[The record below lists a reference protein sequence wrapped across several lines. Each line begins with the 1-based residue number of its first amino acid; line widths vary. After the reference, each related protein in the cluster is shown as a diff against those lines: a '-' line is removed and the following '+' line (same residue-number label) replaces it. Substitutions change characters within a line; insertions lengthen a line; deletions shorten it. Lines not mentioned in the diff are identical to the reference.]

1 MRKMVANREKGE
13 KWRGKEGN
21 MGKSGVKGKN
31 GENDVPTRK
40 KGAPL
45 KWGRAKKRG
54 AKMYE
59 RGADLVGIL
68 SPPPFFQ
75 YPGNVPVFQWHHDTP
90 AGVLGAQGPQG
101 WYFFTQI

>member
-1 MRKMVANREKGE
+1 
-13 KWRGKEGN
+13 

-54 AKMYE
+54 AKMYG

-68 SPPPFFQ
+68 PPPFSKPWLRPWSRPKKITVTFEKV
-75 YPGNVPVFQWHHDTP
+75 NVKSTTFSIVTMTFGRYDD
-90 AGVLGAQGPQG
+90 
-101 WYFFTQI
+101 FFPTVTTTFFRP